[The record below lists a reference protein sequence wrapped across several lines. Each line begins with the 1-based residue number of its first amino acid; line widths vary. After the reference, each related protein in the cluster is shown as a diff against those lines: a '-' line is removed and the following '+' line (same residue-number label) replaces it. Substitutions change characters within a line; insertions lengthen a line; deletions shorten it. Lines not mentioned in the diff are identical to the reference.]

1 MVDRDGESCFVI
13 IRILC
18 YHRRKAQ
25 LACIFTADRHADKPF
40 AVAGHEI
47 HVFRCTELCGTD
59 EIAFIFSVRIVRDD
73 NHMSCA
79 KFFQSLFYSIV
90 LVFLLCHYRKPPIKK
105 PWFQTESGRI
115 MCVKYISSLIQ
126 TILSVSESHRICL
139 RLRTVPPI
147 GNFTLPWR

>member
-1 MVDRDGESCFVI
+1 MTGTAEIFGTRVFVYQFTSRVSAFDCGNARCRVDMVDRDGESCFVI

-105 PWFQTESGRI
+105 P
-115 MCVKYISSLIQ
+115 
-126 TILSVSESHRICL
+126 
-139 RLRTVPPI
+139 
-147 GNFTLPWR
+147 